1 MKYCEE
7 YAALLDLYVDGELT
21 AEEMARV
28 QSHLDTCPACQSYVD
43 DALAIRAAF
52 PDEESAAL
60 PEGFHESVMAKI
72 AEAAPPKNKDR
83 LWRALFPMAA
93 ACLVLMAAV
102 RGLPGG
108 AKEEAP
114 AAASQAPASSA
125 PASSAPA
132 TYENATESALV
143 EDSAPMAVEAKSSA
157 DASMAAGKAYFTT
170 LTLTIAE
177 AGESELLSSREPV
190 ELEDGATGYELSR
203 EEYETVLAQLDELAV
218 QPAETGDV
226 GDDAL
231 ALILIQD

>member
-1 MKYCEE
+1 MKYCDE

-21 AEEMARV
+21 AEEMMRV

-72 AEAAPPKNKDR
+72 AEAAAPKKKDR
-83 LWRALFPMAA
+83 PWRALFPMAA

-108 AKEEAP
+108 AKEETAAAQAP
-114 AAASQAPASSA
+114 AAA
-125 PASSAPA
+125 APA
-132 TYENATESALV
+132 TYENATESALA
-143 EDSAPMAVEAKSSA
+143 EDSAPTALESKSNA

-170 LTLTIAE
+170 LTLTTAE

-190 ELEDGATGYELSR
+190 DQEDGVTGYELSR
-203 EEYETVLAQLDELAV
+203 EEYETVLSQLNKLAV
-218 QPAETGDV
+218 QPAEMADV